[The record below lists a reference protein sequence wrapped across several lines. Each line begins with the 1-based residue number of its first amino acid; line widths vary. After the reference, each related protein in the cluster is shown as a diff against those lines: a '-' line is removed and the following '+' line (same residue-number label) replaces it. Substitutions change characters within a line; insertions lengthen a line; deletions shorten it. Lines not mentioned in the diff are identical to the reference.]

1 VLLSPR
7 ALGHRISPSSPFL
20 QRPAPAKVIL
30 PISQSISERAQA
42 LTGVGAHDPREMA
55 LINESEIG
63 REVRQ
68 ILVPVGQAF
77 KCDRDAN
84 SIPKL

>member
-1 VLLSPR
+1 VLLSGC
-7 ALGHRISPSSPFL
+7 ALGYRISPSSPFL

-30 PISQSISERAQA
+30 PISQSVSERAQP
-42 LTGVGAHDPREMA
+42 LTGIGAHDPREVA

-63 REVRQ
+63 REDRQ
-68 ILVPVGQAF
+68 ILVPIGQAF
-77 KCDRDAN
+77 ECDRDTN